1 MAPPRADAVR
11 NRARILA
18 AADEVFAARGPAATT
33 EEVAARA
40 GVAVGTVFRHF
51 PTKQDLLRAIVKDLL
66 AGLIAQAEGLLN
78 EDEPG
83 QALFTFFVAVV
94 ERAARQQTVV
104 GLLDGELDV
113 SQSMN
118 ALAEPVA
125 ALLAG
130 AQEAGTAR
138 PGVCADEIVALLVV
152 ACQGALRWS
161 DNLRLRTVAR
171 LLAGIRT

>member
-1 MAPPRADAVR
+1 MPPRADAVR

-18 AADEVFAARGPAATT
+18 AADEVFAARGPSAST

-51 PTKQDLLRAIVKDLL
+51 PTKQVLLRAIMKDLL
-66 AGLIAQAEGLLN
+66 AGLIAQAEDLL
-78 EDEPG
+78 DDGDPG
-83 QALFTFFVAVV
+83 QALFTFFAGVV

-104 GLLDGELDV
+104 GLLDFGLDV
-113 SQSMN
+113 AESVN
-118 ALAEPVA
+118 VLAESVA

-130 AQEAGTAR
+130 AHDAGTAR
-138 PGVCADEIVALLVV
+138 PDVRADEIVALLAV
-152 ACQGALRWS
+152 ACQGALHWS
-161 DNLRLRTVAR
+161 DDLRLRSVAL